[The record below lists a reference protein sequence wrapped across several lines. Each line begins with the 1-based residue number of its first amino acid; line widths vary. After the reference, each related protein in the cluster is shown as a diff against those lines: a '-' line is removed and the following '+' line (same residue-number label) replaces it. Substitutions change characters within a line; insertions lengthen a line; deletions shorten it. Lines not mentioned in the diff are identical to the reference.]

1 MAHTEENVAP
11 QQGQQPLHIE
21 VEQRRPNMWL
31 FVPPPPPLI
40 VGAIELPVVRR
51 AHRGAIFPAPT
62 VPPLLTPPVGWRC
75 CIFTSFFSTVP
86 NSLVWMTF
94 ALLCYGIF
102 IYLFQFTEFFRT
114 RKEADPRTQTAAF
127 RVIIHNFDGQICD
140 RRSRHFLS
148 ASSIA
153 SEARVIL
160 ETTSYVVSSPLS
172 CVILSDCKT
181 LIDCLHGPKS
191 LWRWEC
197 FGALGS
203 ISSLL

>member
-21 VEQRRPNMWL
+21 VEQRRPNM
-31 FVPPPPPLI
+31 
-40 VGAIELPVVRR
+40 VGYMLNVALVRR